1 MADDPARSTSFA
13 KSLDP
18 DKPEKSISSEFNRH
32 AAGLQRELP
41 LQGGKD
47 GRTPENMVQK
57 DRPAPA
63 LTPNGMSRQQPDREA
78 YNARLE
84 QERQRMLDRN
94 KAAVERTKGSAEKD
108 HDKEL

>member
-18 DKPEKSISSEFNRH
+18 DQPEKSISSEFNRH

-47 GRTPENMVQK
+47 GGTPENMVQK
-57 DRPAPA
+57 DRPAPQ
-63 LTPNGMSRQQPDREA
+63 LTPDGRTRQQPDRES

-84 QERQRMLDRN
+84 QNRQLVKARN
-94 KAAVERTKGSAEKD
+94 DAAMQRTKSSTEKD